1 MDFSGKTC
9 MVSGGGSGIG
19 LACAEKLAE
28 AGARVFLLG
37 RNEHRLAEAAQR
49 ICSAGGAAEYVAGD
63 LSREDEIA
71 RVTAQVE
78 QRAGAVHVL
87 VNSAGQSVSRMLL
100 ELTGDE
106 WDRIL
111 DINLK
116 AVFLLSRA
124 AARSMIAHQVTGG
137 RIISISSISSRVGE
151 FGNGAYS
158 VSKAALNCLTQVM
171 GQEFAPYGISV
182 TAVCPGYV
190 DTALLAEAINT
201 RGPLEGMTGEAYRKT
216 LTDSV
221 PLGRF
226 AQPDEIGC
234 FVRWLASPEAAY
246 LTGVALT
253 MAGGKMLI

>member
-1 MDFSGKTC
+1 M
-9 MVSGGGSGIG
+9 
-19 LACAEKLAE
+19 
-28 AGARVFLLG
+28 
-37 RNEHRLAEAAQR
+37 N
-49 ICSAGGAAEYVAGD
+49 
-63 LSREDEIA
+63 
-71 RVTAQVE
+71 
-78 QRAGAVHVL
+78 VL

-100 ELTGDE
+100 ELTAGE
-106 WDRIL
+106 WDKIQS
-111 DINLK
+111 INLR

-124 AARSMIAHQVTGG
+124 AARNMIAHKVEHG

-171 GQEFAPYGISV
+171 GQEFAQYGISV

-190 DTALLAEAINT
+190 DTELLTEAINT
-201 RGPLEGMTGEAYRKT
+201 RGPLEGMTGEEYRKT
-216 LTDSV
+216 LTDGV

-226 AQPDEIGC
+226 AQPGEIGG
-234 FVRWLASPEAAY
+234 FVRWLASPEAEY